1 MELGG
6 REGRK
11 KTEKIQATTNV
22 QPLHHRQL
30 MGIFLLFFLSVRFY
44 CGGLVDY
51 LSEFSGGLL
60 FLLLFSVIY
69 MEFCFVLFCFSK
81 TVFLHS
87 PGWVGNTLCKLS
99 SDLEEFF
106 GLCLLSAS
114 FKPVRVLVYTYPA
127 IHTTPRSCLAFRS
140 STL

>member
-69 MEFCFVLFCFSK
+69 MEFCFV
-81 TVFLHS
+81 FLRQ
-87 PGWVGNTLCKLS
+87 S
-99 SDLEEFF
+99 SSIVPA
-106 GLCLLSAS
+106 GLATHYVSCPQTWRSFLVSAS
-114 FKPVRVLVYTYPA
+114 
-127 IHTTPRSCLAFRS
+127 
-140 STL
+140 